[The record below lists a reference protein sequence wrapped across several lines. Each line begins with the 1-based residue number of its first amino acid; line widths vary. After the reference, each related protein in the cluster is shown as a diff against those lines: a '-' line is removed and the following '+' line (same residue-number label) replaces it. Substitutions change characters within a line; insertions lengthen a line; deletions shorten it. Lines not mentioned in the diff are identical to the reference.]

1 MRIFIRRIKQL
12 DSQNSKKF
20 KAVIINNIKYIQIIY
35 FILA

>member
-1 MRIFIRRIKQL
+1 MRIFIRRINQL
-12 DSQNSKKF
+12 DFQNSKKF